1 MLIQMFDL
9 HFLHS
14 SSDFFTTAKL
24 KKEKEYLR
32 QHIKSKN
39 GIDFYETYLRIMLY
53 ISILLRTFNCD
64 RRIDF
69 YETYLRIMLYISILL
84 RTFNCDRKVITNFD
98 LKNGIYYFLQRLF
111 KLKCPI
117 KLRIKQ
123 TFSSKLTPSCLTYYW
138 DENYRFHC
146 SSLTIAMQSRQSQ
159 DSDSNTLRAR

>member
-1 MLIQMFDL
+1 MFDL

-39 GIDFYETYLRIMLY
+39 G
-53 ISILLRTFNCD
+53 
-64 RRIDF
+64 IDF

-159 DSDSNTLRAR
+159 DSDSNTLRARWAFPVVQFGKFIVFCKLKFLLDDLK

>member
-1 MLIQMFDL
+1 MFDL

-14 SSDFFTTAKL
+14 SSYFFTTAKL

-32 QHIKSKN
+32 QHMKSKN
-39 GIDFYETYLRIMLY
+39 G
-53 ISILLRTFNCD
+53 
-64 RRIDF
+64 IDF

-138 DENYRFHC
+138 HENYRLHC

-159 DSDSNTLRAR
+159 DSDSNTLRARWAFPVVQFGKFIVFCKLKFLLDDLK

>member
-14 SSDFFTTAKL
+14 SSYFFTTAKL

-39 GIDFYETYLRIMLY
+39 G
-53 ISILLRTFNCD
+53 
-64 RRIDF
+64 IDF

-138 DENYRFHC
+138 HENYRLHC

>member
-1 MLIQMFDL
+1 MFDL

-14 SSDFFTTAKL
+14 SSYFFTTAKL
-24 KKEKEYLR
+24 KKRKGILKTTYEKQKWDWFLWNVL
-32 QHIKSKN
+32 KN
-39 GIDFYETYLRIMLY
+39 HAI
-53 ISILLRTFNCD
+53 
-64 RRIDF
+64 
-69 YETYLRIMLYISILL
+69 ISILL

-111 KLKCPI
+111 KLKRPI

-138 DENYRFHC
+138 HENYRLHC

-159 DSDSNTLRAR
+159 DSDSNTLRARWAFPVVQSGKYIVFCKLKFLLDDLK

>member
-39 GIDFYETYLRIMLY
+39 G
-53 ISILLRTFNCD
+53 
-64 RRIDF
+64 IDF

-138 DENYRFHC
+138 HENYRFHC

>member
-1 MLIQMFDL
+1 MFDL

-39 GIDFYETYLRIMLY
+39 G
-53 ISILLRTFNCD
+53 
-64 RRIDF
+64 IDF

-138 DENYRFHC
+138 HENYRFHC

>member
-39 GIDFYETYLRIMLY
+39 G
-53 ISILLRTFNCD
+53 
-64 RRIDF
+64 IDF

>member
-1 MLIQMFDL
+1 MFDL

-32 QHIKSKN
+32 QHIKRKN
-39 GIDFYETYLRIMLY
+39 G
-53 ISILLRTFNCD
+53 
-64 RRIDF
+64 IDF

-138 DENYRFHC
+138 HENYRFHC

-159 DSDSNTLRAR
+159 DSDSNTLRARWAFPVVQFGKFIVFCKLKFLLDDLK